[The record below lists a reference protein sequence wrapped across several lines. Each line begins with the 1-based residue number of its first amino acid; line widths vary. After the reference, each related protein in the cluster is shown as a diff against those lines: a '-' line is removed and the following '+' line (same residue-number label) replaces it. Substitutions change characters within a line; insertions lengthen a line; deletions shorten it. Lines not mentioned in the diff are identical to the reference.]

1 MVNSRAQCGVLTV
14 KRPGTS
20 IRVPVVTLELVQFG
34 QILICI
40 PKLGYSQIFIF
51 EAGEGVVRAHHIP
64 IRQKGVFDLHWRSS
78 GVSPLIN
85 GHPDAGT
92 WEGHTPQK

>member
-1 MVNSRAQCGVLTV
+1 MRCIHCKTPLHKHSRTGSDIGARGSVRCWPELGVL
-14 KRPGTS
+14 
-20 IRVPVVTLELVQFG
+20 
-34 QILICI
+34 
-40 PKLGYSQIFIF
+40 QIFIF

-64 IRQKGVFDLHWRSS
+64 IRQKRVFDVHWRAF

-92 WEGHTPQK
+92 SEGHTPQK